1 MSGNLK
7 HSSSTSTE
15 LLGFPPDAR
24 VLIVNNDDLGMYHA
38 INAAIIHSVEEGI
51 ASSCSLM
58 VPCPWALNAMR
69 LLLVGLSEWAVH
81 LGLGNAESQAIDGG
95 WRVRRTDYEFLISPE
110 ARELVREEQI
120 HLIDYRT
127 FQQAWSAS
135 GHTTQ

>member
-38 INAAIIHSVEEGI
+38 NNAAIIH
-51 ASSCSLM
+51 
-58 VPCPWALNAMR
+58 
-69 LLLVGLSEWAVH
+69 
-81 LGLGNAESQAIDGG
+81 
-95 WRVRRTDYEFLISPE
+95 SPE

-120 HLIDYRT
+120 HLIDCRT